1 VVRMRK
7 IYHVRLFGEE
17 RGYLEELVRVG
28 KAAARTLMHARILL
42 KADEGPDGPAW
53 NDDQIVDALEV
64 SRSTVERVRT
74 RCVEEGPDAALRP
87 RPSPTPPLRK
97 LDGAQEARLIAV
109 ACSPPPE
116 GRKRWTLRL
125 LADKVVELDIVDAVS
140 YETVRR
146 TLKKTISS
154 PG

>member
-1 VVRMRK
+1 M
-7 IYHVRLFGEE
+7 
-17 RGYLEELVRVG
+17 
-28 KAAARTLMHARILL
+28 
-42 KADEGPDGPAW
+42 
-53 NDDQIVDALEV
+53 

-74 RCVEEGPDAALRP
+74 RCVEEGPEATLGP
-87 RPSPTPPLRK
+87 RPSPTPPRRK

-116 GRKRWTLRL
+116 GRKRWTLPL

>member
-1 VVRMRK
+1 MHGFSSRRT
-7 IYHVRLFGEE
+7 RDQ
-17 RGYLEELVRVG
+17 
-28 KAAARTLMHARILL
+28 AAL
-42 KADEGPDGPAW
+42 PW

-87 RPSPTPPLRK
+87 RPSPTSPLRK

-109 ACSPPPE
+109 ACNPPPE

-125 LADKVVELDIVDAVS
+125 LATKWS
-140 YETVRR
+140 NW
-146 TLKKTISS
+146 TLSMPSHTKRC
-154 PG
+154 GAR